1 MKISVSVVPRSIN
14 YLPLGTFGH
23 TAVIDFSMFAFAK
36 LDHFLQL
43 FPDSQRTLH
52 NETFLKDNYVIVFV
66 FCKYKGKKLFNEIS
80 SDPLRSLKIP

>member
-66 FCKYKGKKLFNEIS
+66 FCTGFFNDS
-80 SDPLRSLKIP
+80 SSPTP